1 MALDGLIIHYLVDE
15 LNETILGG
23 RINKI
28 IQPNQSDIIL
38 QIRQKQNEQLLLSL
52 AYTAPRLYLT

>member
-28 IQPNQSDIIL
+28 IQ
-38 QIRQKQNEQLLLSL
+38 LLNLNN
-52 AYTAPRLYLT
+52 